1 MLYNESVVISMY
13 EYKSQ
18 RELYLSLIPALNVKL
33 RLLKNS
39 DYRNIDKIDI
49 WNYLKISKWKNSI
62 NLTISEMVNDIIHA
76 DNKDIDIYLKKY
88 KKNYS

>member
-1 MLYNESVVISMY
+1 MY

-39 DYRNIDKIDI
+39 DYKNIDKIDI

-62 NLTISEMVNDIIHA
+62 NLTISEMMNDIIHA